1 MQRRKQAANRSDVAR
16 LAKVAPS
23 TVSLVLNATPGPR
36 IPDET
41 RQRVMDAARQLGYS
55 SSTIARALVTGRTM
69 TVGVVVHFVERPFH
83 QYAAGILD
91 GFWMAMRPQGYRML
105 LVPGGTEACVAGLY
119 RERSVDGLIV
129 LAAHADAADPELKSL
144 AEAGFPA
151 VFIGTRPT
159 AVRTDYVDIDNVAT
173 ARQATEELIRAGHRD
188 ILHLAGPLDVN
199 SAARDRRDGYVAALR
214 AAGLPVRENLIID
227 CSFNGDFVDPRL
239 SAAMDAGLRFS
250 AIFAANYSMA
260 RAASAVLAKRGLRIP
275 ADVSLITIDA
285 DDTLRNEIRTVAQ
298 PLEGIGSEAG
308 RLLLERMTG
317 TGGPPRS
324 VFMPCQ
330 LSGAATVAPPR

>member
-1 MQRRKQAANRSDVAR
+1 
-16 LAKVAPS
+16 
-23 TVSLVLNATPGPR
+23 
-36 IPDET
+36 
-41 RQRVMDAARQLGYS
+41 
-55 SSTIARALVTGRTM
+55 
-69 TVGVVVHFVERPFH
+69 
-83 QYAAGILD
+83 
-91 GFWMAMRPQGYRML
+91 
-105 LVPGGTEACVAGLY
+105 
-119 RERSVDGLIV
+119 
-129 LAAHADAADPELKSL
+129 
-144 AEAGFPA
+144 

-239 SAAMDAGLRFS
+239 SAAMDGGLRFS
-250 AIFAANYSMA
+250 AVFAANYSMA
-260 RAASAVLAKRGLRIP
+260 RAASASLAKRGLRIP

-285 DDTLRNEIRTVAQ
+285 DDTLRNEIRTFAQ
-298 PLEGIGSEAG
+298 PLEGIGGEAG